1 MLSRRVASNSYVYNR
16 VPFAV
21 IAEWRSKGGETIRGE
36 FQDTLAAAPPG
47 PLSCRRVRHDAL
59 RG

>member
-1 MLSRRVASNSYVYNR
+1 MLSRRAASDSYVYNR

-21 IAEWRSKGGETIRGE
+21 MAKGRSKGGDTIRGE
-36 FQDTLAAAPPG
+36 FQDALAAAPPG
-47 PLSCRRVRHDAL
+47 PLSCRCVRHDAL